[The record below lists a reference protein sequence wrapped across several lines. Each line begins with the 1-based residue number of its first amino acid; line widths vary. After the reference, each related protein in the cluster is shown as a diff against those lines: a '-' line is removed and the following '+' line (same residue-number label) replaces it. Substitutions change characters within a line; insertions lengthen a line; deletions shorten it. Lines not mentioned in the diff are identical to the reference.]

1 MIKVEV
7 LEEFSLGKFNELKNV
22 ERCSTKEQYGKL
34 FKGDKFE
41 CSKEMYEYLNG
52 KNPLNKVVVKLI
64 GVEPKDEIDEDVV
77 GAVAVA
83 IKEQA
88 QEDDKKVEEVV
99 DELVEEFKEEKPKK
113 RTTKKKVKE

>member
-1 MIKVEV
+1 MVKVEV

-34 FKGDKFE
+34 FKGDKFD

-77 GAVAVA
+77 GAVATA

-88 QEDDKKVEEVV
+88 KEDNKKVNEIV
-99 DELVEEFKEEKPKK
+99 DEFKEEKPKK
-113 RTTKKKVKE
+113 RTSKKKVKE